1 MTNKVS
7 IFFDDLY
14 TFSSPKPILIFFQ
27 STMNCARIPL
37 LDQKCDSEKKYFLTK
52 ELLTMPSCVSGFIP
66 SLMIW
71 SFDQV

>member
-7 IFFDDLY
+7 LLFYDLY

-52 ELLTMPSCVSGFIP
+52 ELLYVSGFIP
-66 SLMIW
+66 TLMIW